1 MNYFAG
7 NPSNTSK
14 FMHASFDPTTHT
26 NLNQG
31 LEALEEAAGINRDY
45 KLASTA
51 LGAFGRGQEALA
63 EYETQKQLAK
73 INQASQ
79 SRSNFMSGLGSVISA
94 GAGLASGFGG
104 VDRAFNADLSAGLTG
119 NEFANAP
126 SQFGGGVN
134 FFGT

>member
-63 EYETQKQLAK
+63 EYDNAKALAK

-94 GAGLASGFGG
+94 GAGIYQGLSMPKIG
-104 VDRAFNADLSAGLTG
+104 VDRTSPGVGIPGSVAPGTNKPYYGPAF
-119 NEFANAP
+119 
-126 SQFGGGVN
+126 
-134 FFGT
+134 